1 MLDKI
6 LQSADER
13 ADIADRR
20 FDSLV
25 AAAATAEPLRS
36 FASAISAPGLSVIA
50 EIKRR
55 SPSAG
60 DIDPDLDPVS
70 VAMRYEEGGADAI
83 SVLTEPHFFGGSLD
97 DMTAVREAVSVPV
110 LRKDFTRSASQ
121 IWEARS
127 AGADAVLLIVAAL
140 SETKLRELV
149 TVANDVGIDV
159 IVEAHSVSEVAGA
172 ADSGAGIIGVNNRDL
187 RTFVTDLS
195 VAEEAAAFLPDDVVT
210 IGESGVSDVEGAERM
225 ASAGYDAILVG
236 EALVRSDDPAALV
249 AALKGAR

>member
-1 MLDKI
+1 VLDKI

-13 ADIADRR
+13 ADAADGRL
-20 FDSLV
+20 DSLV
-25 AAAATAEPLRS
+25 AAAATAGPLRS

-60 DIDPDLDPVS
+60 DIDRDLDPVS
-70 VAMRYEEGGADAI
+70 VALRYEAGGADAI
-83 SVLTEPHFFGGSLD
+83 SVLTEPDFFGGSLD
-97 DMTAVREAVSVPV
+97 DMMAVREAVAVPV

-121 IWEARS
+121 IWEARG
-127 AGADAVLLIVAAL
+127 AGADAVLLIVATL
-140 SETKLRELV
+140 SEAKLRELV
-149 TVANDVGIDV
+149 AVAHDVGVDV
-159 IVEAHSVSEVAGA
+159 IVEAHSIQEVAVA

-195 VAEEAAAFLPDDVVT
+195 VAEEAASFLPDDVIA
-210 IGESGVSDVEGAERM
+210 IGESGVSDVEGARRM

-236 EALVRSDDPAALV
+236 EALVRSDDPATLV
-249 AALKGAR
+249 AALKGER

>member
-1 MLDKI
+1 VLDKI

-20 FDSLV
+20 LDALV
-25 AAAATAEPLRS
+25 AATATAEPLRS
-36 FASAISAPGLSVIA
+36 FKSAISGPGLSVIA

-60 DIDPDLDPVS
+60 DIDLDLDPVT
-70 VAMRYEEGGADAI
+70 VAMRYQAGGADAI

-97 DMTAVREAVSVPV
+97 EMTAVREAVSVPV
-110 LRKDFTRSASQ
+110 LIKDFTRSASQ
-121 IWEARS
+121 IWEARG
-127 AGADAVLLIVAAL
+127 AGADAVLLIVTAL

-159 IVEAHSVSEVAGA
+159 IVEAHSVAEVAVA

-187 RTFVTDLS
+187 RTFATDLS

-210 IGESGVSDVEGAERM
+210 IGESGVSDVDGAKRM

-236 EALVRSDDPAALV
+236 EALVRSDNPAALV
-249 AALKGAR
+249 TALKGAR